1 MESRFT
7 VNGRRLV
14 ATREQ
19 VETALRDVPPDRVR
33 VHAVE
38 IGGQL
43 YPVMQALAVA
53 CGLNRKDCFPHVAS
67 RVFRQLGFKV
77 FATAQ
82 RPRSRGTVAGLRKAL
97 PHRSLE
103 IGPEETQVLELPP
116 IVLEWSRWER
126 WEDLTEHGL
135 AILDLPRGKPGVYE
149 ARLQGSEER
158 LTIGKASDLR
168 TRVLH
173 ALVRGISSH
182 PSGRKIRDREDLR
195 QVLVRWAL
203 TDHPCAAEEELHRL
217 HLATFARLPKH
228 TLRT

>member
-14 ATREQ
+14 AMREQ
-19 VETALRDVPPDRVR
+19 VETALRDVPPDRVC

-38 IGGQL
+38 IGGKL
-43 YPVMQALAVA
+43 YPVRQALAVA
-53 CGLNRKDCFPHVAS
+53 CGLNRMDCFPQVAS

-82 RPRSRGTVAGLRKAL
+82 RPRPRGTVAGLRKAL
-97 PHRSLE
+97 PHRSPE
-103 IGPEETQVLELPP
+103 IGPQDMQVLELPP
-116 IVLEWSRWER
+116 MVLWWSRWEC
-126 WEDLTEHGL
+126 WEDVTEHGV
-135 AILDLPRGKPGVYE
+135 AILDLPLRKPGVYE
-149 ARLQGSEER
+149 AKLRGSEER
-158 LTIGKASDLR
+158 LSIGKASDLR

-173 ALVRGISSH
+173 GLVRGTSSH

-195 QVLVRWAL
+195 HVLVRWAL
-203 TDHPCAAEEELHRL
+203 TDRPSAAQEELHRL

-228 TLRT
+228 TGHT